1 MKQDK
6 NGEYSWYPVLDEMG
20 EMNISIMKF
29 LSSRGK
35 PRIELT
41 EYA

>member
-1 MKQDK
+1 MKQNED
-6 NGEYSWYPVLDEMG
+6 GDYSWHPVMDEM
-20 EMNISIMKF
+20 EKKDISIMKF

-41 EYA
+41 E

>member
-1 MKQDK
+1 MKQKED
-6 NGEYSWYPVLDEMG
+6 GEYSWHPVMDEM
-20 EMNISIMKF
+20 EKMNISIMKF

-41 EYA
+41 E